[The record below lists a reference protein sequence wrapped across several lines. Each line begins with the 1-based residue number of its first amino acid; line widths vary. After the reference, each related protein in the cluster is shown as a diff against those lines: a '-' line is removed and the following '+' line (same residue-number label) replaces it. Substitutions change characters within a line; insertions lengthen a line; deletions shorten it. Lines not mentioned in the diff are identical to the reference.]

1 MRIQDAVTYKRVR
14 LLATVIVMLRDKYL
28 AYQKTE
34 SIRAGTQ
41 ECIDQLMGRLYK
53 LGYPSL
59 EMVEAT
65 LLASKDLFDSV

>member
-1 MRIQDAVTYKRVR
+1 MRIQDAVTYKRVQQ
-14 LLATVIVMLRDKYL
+14 LATVIVMLRDKYL

-41 ECIDQLMGRLYK
+41 ECIDQLMGWLYK

-59 EMVEAT
+59 ETVEAT